1 MPRGTLDEAK
11 LRLAKVKARRWAARV
26 SGALAVGVVAVA
38 PLALTIWVLWLALQI
53 AATLGGLIT
62 APVAAFLTALFPGLD
77 GAFRHPVFATTL
89 NITVAL
95 VALVTVGI
103 MAKGVVGQV
112 VGEIVESL
120 ITRIPVGRT
129 VYGSARQLI
138 ATFQTTPAGAQNVV
152 LIEFPSPEMRT
163 IGLVTNRFKASDTGE
178 ELAAVYVPTTPNPT
192 SGYVEIVPVSRLVW
206 LDWSVNDAIQ
216 FIVSAGVI
224 APDAVKYRQTGRPD
238 LVTPDP
244 PDPFES
250 QP

>member
-1 MPRGTLDEAK
+1 MSRWTLDDEK
-11 LRLAKVKARRWAARV
+11 LRLAKGKARRWAARA
-26 SGALAVGVVAVA
+26 SAALAVGVVAVA
-38 PLALTIWVLWLALQI
+38 PLALTIWVLWLVLQI

-62 APVAAFLTALFPGLD
+62 APVAAFFTALFPGLD
-77 GAFRHPVFATTL
+77 DEIRHPVFAATV
-89 NITVAL
+89 NIIVVVA
-95 VALVTVGI
+95 ALVTVGM

-112 VGEIVESL
+112 VGEIVEGL

-138 ATFQTTPAGAQNVV
+138 ATFHAAPAGAQNVV

-192 SGYVEIVPVSRLVW
+192 SGYVEIVPVARLVW

-224 APDAVKYRQTGRPD
+224 APDAVKYRQTGRPED
-238 LVTPDP
+238 MAPEVPGP
-244 PDPFES
+244 PAP
-250 QP
+250 